1 MAKLRPFDISF
12 SFDLVRATR
21 TIIGRITNGSR
32 LGGERFHH
40 WQAGVHLVSLG
51 RNGSPLPESPGAL
64 RFPLLLTALMTAPA
78 LAATQPVAPHVET
91 AADGSQRWS
100 FLVTYGDEACP
111 PAQGDEIVVCAR
123 LPESERYRIPA
134 PLREPRVD
142 TPAMGASW
150 TAQVESY
157 ENVAR
162 LSRPDSCS
170 SVGSYGWS
178 GCAAKAL
185 RDWFEERR
193 LIEAEAAEA
202 P

>member
-1 MAKLRPFDISF
+1 M
-12 SFDLVRATR
+12 
-21 TIIGRITNGSR
+21 
-32 LGGERFHH
+32 
-40 WQAGVHLVSLG
+40 
-51 RNGSPLPESPGAL
+51 
-64 RFPLLLTALMTAPA
+64 APA
-78 LAATQPVAPHVET
+78 LVAAEPPAAADIET
-91 AADGSQRWS
+91 MPDGSQRWS
-100 FLVTYGDEACP
+100 FLVTYGDEQCP
-111 PAQGDEIVVCAR
+111 PAQDDEIVVCAR

-134 PLREPRVD
+134 PLRERKAD
-142 TPAMGASW
+142 TVAMGASW

-178 GCAAKAL
+178 GCTAKAL

-193 LIEAEAAEA
+193 LIEGEAAEK